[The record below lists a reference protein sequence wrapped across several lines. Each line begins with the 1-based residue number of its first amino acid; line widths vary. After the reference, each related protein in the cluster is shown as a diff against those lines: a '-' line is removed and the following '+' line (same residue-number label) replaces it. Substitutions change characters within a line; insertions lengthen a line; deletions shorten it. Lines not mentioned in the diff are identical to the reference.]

1 MVHTMVSRLIQV
13 QSSESSCACLVLAG
27 FFEASG
33 QTSSIQSLVQPRGQ
47 SCRSA
52 EPKMPEV
59 VSQRWIEATV
69 DEPLE

>member
-1 MVHTMVSRLIQV
+1 MVHTIVSRLIQV
-13 QSSESSCACLVLAG
+13 QSFESSGACLVLG
-27 FFEASG
+27 LFGASG
-33 QTSSIQSLVQPRGQ
+33 QTSSIQPLVPRGQ

-59 VSQRWIEATV
+59 SQRWIEATV